1 MKHYTEIVPFD
12 LAKKLK
18 NGGYPQDLYT
28 PFAYNDGG
36 ELIEW
41 IGKSTLTA
49 PSYADVFDW
58 LMLQGE
64 SIEVCLDGY
73 YTKQGGKLELHSWG
87 YRLWHFYHHLDE
99 SGETNPCWDDRLFE
113 VGEIG
118 SWEDAANKAI
128 EKALELLN

>member
-18 NGGYPQDLYT
+18 ESGYPQDLYT
-28 PFAYNDGG
+28 TFAYNDKG

-58 LMLQGE
+58 LIEQGMCI
-64 SIEVCLDGY
+64 SVYAINLSDGIKWISHLMDIEDNGFDG
-73 YTKQGGKLELHSWG
+73 SFG
-87 YRLWHFYHHLDE
+87 YKDSF
-99 SGETNPCWDDRLFE
+99 
-113 VGEIG
+113 
-118 SWEDAANKAI
+118 EDAVSPAL
-128 EKALELLN
+128 EKALELIN